1 MLCFDSHAHL
11 DDRRFDEDRGEIFDT
26 LHANG
31 VGWVMNVGC
40 DLASSQRS
48 IALAEQYP
56 FVWAS
61 VGSHPDDADQ
71 VNGKLLDQYRRLAGH
86 EKVMAIGEIGLDY
99 HYEDVPR
106 ARQIIAFEE
115 QIELAEA
122 LKLPVIVHMREAWQD
137 AMDIVRRHPDL
148 RGVFHC
154 FSGSRECALWLAER
168 GWYVGFTGVVT
179 FKNARKAVECVEA
192 LPLEQIR
199 SLTVAAAMTAVTC
212 LWWPKRSPK
221 SRVWKAKRWRRPP
234 HKTPCASTEL
244 HKAKRC
250 RNNIR
255 SFLCLRNKR
264 ERISYFHEV
273 EIYHS

>member
-26 LHANG
+26 LQTNG
-31 VGWVMNVGC
+31 VGWIMNVGC

-71 VNGKLLDQYRRLAGH
+71 VNGKLLDQYRRLAAH

-154 FSGSRECALWLAER
+154 FSGSKECALWLAER

-192 LPLEQIR
+192 LPLERILIETDCPYMAPEPHRGRRNDSRYVPLVAQKIAQIKG
-199 SLTVAAAMTAVTC
+199 LETEEVAHATAQNAMR
-212 LWWPKRSPK
+212 LFGIK
-221 SRVWKAKRWRRPP
+221 
-234 HKTPCASTEL
+234 
-244 HKAKRC
+244 
-250 RNNIR
+250 
-255 SFLCLRNKR
+255 
-264 ERISYFHEV
+264 
-273 EIYHS
+273 